1 MNGRKM
7 YTIISEIG
15 GGGSNNNK
23 NSDHKMMMNEI

>member
-15 GGGSNNNK
+15 GGNNNNNN

>member
-15 GGGSNNNK
+15 GGGNNNN